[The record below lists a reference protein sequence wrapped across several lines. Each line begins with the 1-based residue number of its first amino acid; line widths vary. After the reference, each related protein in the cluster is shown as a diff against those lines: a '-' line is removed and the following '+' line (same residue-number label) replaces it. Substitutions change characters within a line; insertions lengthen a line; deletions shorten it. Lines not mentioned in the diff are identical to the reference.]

1 MRIGVMLDSNIGAVG
16 RPAPSRAEIADFH
29 RRFLTH
35 ARQLDGT
42 AVSGLYVAE
51 RHGRTDCFSP
61 APLEQLAAL
70 AAATS
75 SARLGTYVMMPPL
88 YPAVALLERLAVI
101 DHFSAGRLV
110 CGFGAGFHPRYFAL
124 HEQEMAGRG
133 KRLDE
138 FLRLMREVWGD
149 RGGSVRLG
157 DDDVYV
163 VPPLQ
168 DPGPPV
174 WIGGT
179 SDAAV
184 RRAAQLGDAFAIGF
198 TDRNADALVDT
209 YRAECAKVGRTPRV
223 VLIQSAWVRD
233 DVDAGEEVLRYLGP
247 TLGPEM
253 TLYQSHGQLRAA
265 GEITVSRMLPYMYVG
280 TSEEVVAKVRRD
292 AARWD
297 VEEVVLRVHIGIP
310 PEDVVTECLRTISD
324 VVAPELVS

>member
-1 MRIGVMLDSNIGAVG
+1 
-16 RPAPSRAEIADFH
+16 
-29 RRFLTH
+29 
-35 ARQLDGT
+35 
-42 AVSGLYVAE
+42 
-51 RHGRTDCFSP
+51 
-61 APLEQLAAL
+61 
-70 AAATS
+70 
-75 SARLGTYVMMPPL
+75 
-88 YPAVALLERLAVI
+88 
-101 DHFSAGRLV
+101 
-110 CGFGAGFHPRYFAL
+110 
-124 HEQEMAGRG
+124 
-133 KRLDE
+133 
-138 FLRLMREVWGD
+138 
-149 RGGSVRLG
+149 
-157 DDDVYV
+157 
-163 VPPLQ
+163 
-168 DPGPPV
+168 V

-223 VLIQSAWVRD
+223 VLIQSAWVRE